1 MDSISDSNVIMWL
14 FFGILLFYL
23 FAVLFT
29 LGIWVQSEK
38 ISNLFY
44 YASVIITIIILFF
57 NIEIVFF
64 SVSYEPDF
72 INFLV
77 YGKIFTIVGIIM
89 LCVSI
94 IFHIKNHKILRNIL
108 INILTIGG
116 LVLLTYLAQIKY

>member
-1 MDSISDSNVIMWL
+1 MDSISDSNVIVWL
-14 FFGILLFYL
+14 FLGIFLFYL
-23 FAVLFT
+23 FAVIFT

-38 ISNLFY
+38 ITNLFY
-44 YASVIITIIILFF
+44 CANVIITIIILFF

-77 YGKIFTIVGIIM
+77 YGKLFTIVGIIM
-89 LCVSI
+89 LCGSI
-94 IFHIKNHKILRNIL
+94 IFHIKNHKILRNSL
-108 INILTIGG
+108 INISTIGG

>member
-1 MDSISDSNVIMWL
+1 MDSISDSNVIVWL
-14 FFGILLFYL
+14 FLGIFLFYL
-23 FAVLFT
+23 FAVIFT

-38 ISNLFY
+38 ITNLFY
-44 YASVIITIIILFF
+44 CANVIITIIILFF

-72 INFLV
+72 IKFLV

-89 LCVSI
+89 LCGSI
-94 IFHIKNHKILRNIL
+94 IFHIKNHKILRNSL
-108 INILTIGG
+108 INISTIGG